1 MSQGLIG
8 QIVRFGV
15 VGSAGFVVDGGLLA
29 LLVAGG
35 VDPYLARAFSFPVA
49 VVVTWL
55 LNRYWTFSTAERGN
69 RGRQF
74 RRYLSVQVLGSL
86 ANYCVYASWIFFFGI
101 SQNTILVGFVIGSG
115 VGAVL
120 NFVGVR
126 NFAFQAGAER
136 NGTNVGS

>member
-1 MSQGLIG
+1 MAQGLLG
-8 QIVRFGV
+8 QIIRFGV
-15 VGSAGFVVDGGLLA
+15 VGSVGFAVDGGVLA
-29 LLVAGG
+29 LLVAAG

-55 LNRYWTFSTAERGN
+55 LNRNWTFAATERGN
-69 RGRQF
+69 PIWQF
-74 RRYLSVQVLGSL
+74 RRYLSVQIFGNLANYAVYACCLFFLGATQTTILIGLVLGS
-86 ANYCVYASWIFFFGI
+86 A
-101 SQNTILVGFVIGSG
+101 